1 MIHTEV
7 LFIILGMT
15 AATYI
20 PRALPAVILDKLKFN
35 VKVEKFLKLI
45 PYTAMSALIFPGIF
59 TVDTAHPEIGIV
71 GGLVAILLAWR
82 KVQVV
87 LCVLAAIGADILL
100 YMLIG

>member
-1 MIHTEV
+1 MIRTEV
-7 LFIILGMT
+7 LLIILGMT

-35 VKVEKFLKLI
+35 AKVEKFLKLI

-59 TVDTAHPEIGIV
+59 SVDTAHPEIGII

-100 YMLIG
+100 YMVIG

>member
-1 MIHTEV
+1 MIRMEV
-7 LFIILGMT
+7 LLIILGMT
-15 AATYI
+15 AVTYI

-35 VKVEKFLKLI
+35 AKVEKFLKLI
-45 PYTAMSALIFPGIF
+45 PYTAMTALIFPGIF

-87 LCVLAAIGADILL
+87 ICVLAAIGADILL

>member
-1 MIHTEV
+1 MIRTEV
-7 LFIILGMT
+7 LLIILGMT

-35 VKVEKFLKLI
+35 AKVEKFLKLI

-59 TVDTAHPEIGIV
+59 SVDTAHPEIGII

-87 LCVLAAIGADILL
+87 ICVLAAIGADILL

>member
-1 MIHTEV
+1 MIRMEV

-15 AATYI
+15 AVTYI

-35 VKVEKFLKLI
+35 AKVEKFLKLI
-45 PYTAMSALIFPGIF
+45 PYTAMTALIFPGIF

-71 GGLVAILLAWR
+71 GGLAAILLAWR

-87 LCVLAAIGADILL
+87 ICVLAAIGADILL

>member
-1 MIHTEV
+1 MIRMEV
-7 LFIILGMT
+7 LLIILGMT

-20 PRALPAVILDKLKFN
+20 PRALPAVILDKLKFSA
-35 VKVEKFLKLI
+35 KVEKFLKLI
-45 PYTAMSALIFPGIF
+45 PYTAMTALIFPGIF
-59 TVDTAHPEIGIV
+59 TVDTAHPAIGIV